1 MNWIARTLSVTWIAN
16 SIRNKLL
23 LISGSGT
30 VLLVFASLL
39 GIWLAWNGIE
49 AVKDGTELTEAASQA
64 IADAEQGIYLS
75 LILMAAAIA
84 IAFVTFLW
92 LVQRA
97 IITPTKHLVEDFQ
110 HIARGDFQHPIR
122 QAGSDEIGAI
132 ARTTEQLRLDVAKI
146 LSEVKDSTHEL
157 NDSAGLLS
165 QVSRQLSSGSHAQ
178 SDMAAT
184 TAAAM
189 EEMAV
194 SIASVAENAEH
205 VNQLAHQSMQLTED
219 GNVKLAE
226 LIGEITSVESSVEDI
241 ARAVTEFVRSTEVI
255 TQMTKQVRDI
265 ADQTNL
271 LALNA
276 AIEAARAGEQGRGF
290 AVVADE
296 VRKLAEKSAQ
306 SATQIDQV
314 TASLGTQSGLVERSI
329 QQGQHALTTSQDFLE
344 QLAMALAEANQAVTN
359 ASEGVQSI
367 TQSVQEQKSASHEV
381 ARHVESIAQMAE
393 ENGGS
398 AETNS
403 SEAGRMEQLS
413 DRLKVAVSKF
423 RV

>member
-1 MNWIARTLSVTWIAN
+1 MNWIISLFSVPWIAN

-23 LISGSGT
+23 LISGVGT
-30 VLLVFASLL
+30 VLLLCASLL
-39 GIWLAWNGIE
+39 GIWLAWSGIE
-49 AVKDGTELTEAASQA
+49 AIKAESGLTEAATQA
-64 IADAEQGIYLS
+64 IAEAEQGIHLS
-75 LILMAAAIA
+75 LILMAAAIGL
-84 IAFVTFLW
+84 AFVSFLW

-97 IITPTKHLVEDFQ
+97 IITPTKHLVEDFR
-110 HIARGDFQHPIR
+110 HIAQGDFQHPIR
-122 QAGSDEIGAI
+122 QSGNDEIGAI

-146 LSEVKDSTHEL
+146 LAEVKDSTHEL
-157 NDSAGLLS
+157 NHSAGRLT
-165 QVSRQLSSGSHAQ
+165 QVSQQLSSGAHAQ

-189 EEMAV
+189 EQMAV
-194 SIASVAENAEH
+194 SIASVAENAEN

-241 ARAVTEFVRSTEVI
+241 ARAVAEFVRSTEVI
-255 TQMTKQVRDI
+255 TQMTRQVRDI

-329 QQGQHALTTSQDFLE
+329 QQGQQALITSQDFLE

-359 ASEGVQSI
+359 ASSGVQSI

-403 SEAGRMEQLS
+403 GEAGRMEQLS
-413 DRLKVAVSKF
+413 ERLKLAVSKF

>member
-1 MNWIARTLSVTWIAN
+1 MSWIARTLSMPWIAN

-30 VLLVFASLL
+30 VLLVAASLL
-39 GIWLAWNGIE
+39 GIWLAWDGIE
-49 AVKDGTELTEAASQA
+49 AVKSGTELTEAASQA

-75 LILMAAAIA
+75 LGLMAGAIA
-84 IAFVTFLW
+84 IAFVSFLW

-97 IITPTKHLVEDFQ
+97 IITPTKQLVEDFQ
-110 HIARGDFQHPIR
+110 HIAHGDFQHPIR
-122 QAGSDEIGAI
+122 QAGQDEIGAI
-132 ARTTEQLRLDVAKI
+132 ARTTEQLRVDVAKI
-146 LSEVKDSTHEL
+146 LAEVKDSTHQL
-157 NDSAGLLS
+157 NDSAGRLS

-194 SIASVAENAEH
+194 SIASVAENAEN
-205 VNQLAHQSMQLTED
+205 VNGLAHQSMQLTED

-241 ARAVTEFVRSTEVI
+241 AQAVNEFVRSTETI
-255 TQMTKQVRDI
+255 TQMTRQVRDI

-306 SATQIDQV
+306 SASQIDQV

-329 QQGQHALTTSQDFLE
+329 QQGQQALITSQDFLE

-367 TQSVQEQKSASHEV
+367 THSVQEQKSASHEV

-413 DRLKVAVSKF
+413 ERLKQAVAKF

>member
-1 MNWIARTLSVTWIAN
+1 MNWIISVFSVPWIAN

-23 LISGSGT
+23 LISGVGT
-30 VLLVFASLL
+30 VLLLCASLL
-39 GIWLAWNGIE
+39 GIWLAWSGIE
-49 AVKDGTELTEAASQA
+49 AIKAESGLTEAASRA
-64 IADAEQGIYLS
+64 IAGAEQGIHLS
-75 LILMAAAIA
+75 LMLMAAAIGL
-84 IAFVTFLW
+84 AFVSFLW

-97 IITPTKHLVEDFQ
+97 IITPTKHLVEDFR
-110 HIARGDFQHPIR
+110 HIAQGDFQHPIR
-122 QAGSDEIGAI
+122 QSGNDEIGAI

-146 LSEVKDSTHEL
+146 LAEVKDSTQEL
-157 NDSAGLLS
+157 NNSAGRLT
-165 QVSRQLSSGSHAQ
+165 QVSRQLSSGAHAQ

-194 SIASVAENAEH
+194 SIASVAENAEN

-241 ARAVTEFVRSTEVI
+241 ARAVAEFVRSTEVI
-255 TQMTKQVRDI
+255 TQMTRQVRDI

-314 TASLGTQSGLVERSI
+314 TVSLGTQSGLVERSI
-329 QQGQHALTTSQDFLE
+329 QQGQQALITSQDFLE

-359 ASEGVQSI
+359 ASDGVQSI

-403 SEAGRMEQLS
+403 GEAGRMEQLS
-413 DRLKVAVSKF
+413 ERLKLAVSKF

>member
-157 NDSAGLLS
+157 NDSASLLS

-276 AIEAARAGEQGRGF
+276 AIEAARAGF